1 MAKLLKGK
9 LDEVDL
15 IVSSPAKRALTTA
28 TYFAEAFGFDN
39 GDIQE
44 EKQLYHA
51 YPEDVLKVLRSLD
64 DEKDVILIFGHNP
77 GYTDLANH
85 FSDDYIDNVPTCGIF
100 KVEAE
105 VDSWSELNRD
115 TAKLT
120 AFYYP
125 KQYFS

>member
-15 IVSSPAKRALTTA
+15 IVSSPARRALTTA

-39 GDIQE
+39 GDIQQ

-105 VDSWSELNRD
+105 VDSWSELNRE